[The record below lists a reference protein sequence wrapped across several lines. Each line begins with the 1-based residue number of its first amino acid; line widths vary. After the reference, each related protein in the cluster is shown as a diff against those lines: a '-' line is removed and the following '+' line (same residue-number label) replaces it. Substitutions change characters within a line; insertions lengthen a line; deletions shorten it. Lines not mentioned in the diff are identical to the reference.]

1 MEVATPET
9 ADVAVELVAT
19 VRRTRREPQRQGLDL
34 LAAQLPAHQRQ
45 APAVEAMAR
54 SGHQ

>member
-1 MEVATPET
+1 MEVATAET
-9 ADVAVELVAT
+9 ADAVVELAAT
-19 VRRTRREPQRQGLDL
+19 VRRTRREPQRQGLDSPV
-34 LAAQLPAHQRQ
+34 AQLPADQRQ